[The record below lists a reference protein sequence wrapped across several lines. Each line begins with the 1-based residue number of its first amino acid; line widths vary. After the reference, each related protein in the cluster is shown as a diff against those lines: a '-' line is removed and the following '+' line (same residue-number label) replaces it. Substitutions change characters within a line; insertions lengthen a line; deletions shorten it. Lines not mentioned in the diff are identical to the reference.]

1 MEDISNV
8 NIVPCEKSRFLK
20 PLRMLFKQ
28 NGRDKVWDALQVH
41 DSVVILIFNKTRNV
55 FVFVKQFRPAV
66 YLSCSKVT
74 EENGCRQIKTTE
86 NPPNMGVTYE
96 LCAGIVDK
104 DISNQR
110 IAQAEVMEECGYQV
124 PLESIEPVTSYRSGV
139 GTTGALQNLYFA
151 EVTDQMRVGAGG
163 GVAEEGE
170 LIEVVEIPLCDG
182 KSFITD
188 MSYNKPV
195 AMMYALMWFFDV
207 KAKHYLNGNN
217 L

>member
-1 MEDISNV
+1 MEDITDV
-8 NIVPCEKSRFLK
+8 KIVPCEKSGFIK

-28 NGRDKVWDALQVH
+28 NGREKIWDAMEVH

-66 YLSCSKVT
+66 YLSSSKIT
-74 EENGCRQIKTTE
+74 EENGNKLIKTSE
-86 NPPNMGVTYE
+86 NPPSSGVTYE

-104 DISNQR
+104 DIGNQR

-139 GTTGALQNLYFA
+139 GTTGALQNLYYA
-151 EVTDQMRVGAGG
+151 EVTDQMKVGAGG

-170 LIEVVEIPLCDG
+170 LIDVVEIPLSKG
-182 KSFITD
+182 KAFITD
-188 MSYNKPV
+188 QAYIKPV

-207 KAKHYLNGNN
+207 KAKHYIDGNK